1 MRIKQLTQYESVVK
15 QYQKEVINFLYR
27 LVGNRFEA
35 EDLAQDTF
43 IKAYKKFDSIKDS
56 QKMCSWLLSIAR
68 NTAVDFFRS
77 HKEKNVALDNTILEN
92 WVIDNAVQFEAQV
105 INVELSKE
113 LQSCISLL
121 QPEDQTIIRL
131 LYFEGFSYKE
141 IAELMRMNDNTLK
154 SRLHR
159 ARKELLKAIEANV
172 ALQDI
177 VLQYA

>member
-1 MRIKQLTQYESVVK
+1 MRIQQLTQYESVVK

-56 QKMCSWLLSIAR
+56 QKMRSWLLSIAR

-121 QPEDQTIIRL
+121 QPDRAASKNNLYYHPQIQEII
-131 LYFEGFSYKE
+131 E
-141 IAELMRMNDNTLK
+141 ISKYIN
-154 SRLHR
+154 
-159 ARKELLKAIEANV
+159 
-172 ALQDI
+172 
-177 VLQYA
+177 